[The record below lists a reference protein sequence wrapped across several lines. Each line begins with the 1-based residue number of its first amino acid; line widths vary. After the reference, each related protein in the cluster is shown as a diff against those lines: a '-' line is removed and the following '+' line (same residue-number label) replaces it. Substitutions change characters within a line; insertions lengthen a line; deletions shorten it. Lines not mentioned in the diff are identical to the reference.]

1 MPVMASQ
8 ILKYGFHKHKNL
20 DENQERTTI
29 FSSNKNN
36 HWLQI
41 KDFVIA
47 NNSFVV
53 EITFNV

>member
-20 DENQERTTI
+20 DENQEQTTI

-36 HWLQI
+36 H
-41 KDFVIA
+41 
-47 NNSFVV
+47 
-53 EITFNV
+53 